1 LYCKDWPYICT
12 KWNRWFLTVNAV
24 LFRYALLNQIS
35 FHIFWQLDRCSLLLL
50 LWKQHTHTHDPGVDV
65 SLKSLNKFCTFQLK
79 TKNKRTSTCTTNV
92 LAWVSFF
99 CALVFSRVKKNV
111 VLFSRKLRCNK
122 GGWLRARHWTKLL
135 VFYRLDLLSERGK
148 TSVGKCS
155 RCRRRLSVRREHRD
169 KRELIKL
176 RLLFCKELKL
186 LFWKQKLCFFT
197 NIRTWFKSNYDLNH
211 QAECYF
217 SSGGHAIKSNNWK
230 IFKFS
235 INLTSLKMPII
246 CCQLFVLKEIVI
258 ICYYSYALKVE

>member
-1 LYCKDWPYICT
+1 MYCKDWPYICT
-12 KWNRWFLTVNAV
+12 KWNRWFSTVNAV

-50 LWKQHTHTHDPGVDV
+50 LWKQHTHTLDPGVDV
-65 SLKSLNKFCTFQLK
+65 SLKSLNNFCTFQLK

-99 CALVFSRVKKNV
+99 LRSGFFSRFKKM
-111 VLFSRKLRCNK
+111 LFYSPGNCDALKEGGYEHGIGRNSR
-122 GGWLRARHWTKLL
+122 

-197 NIRTWFKSNYDLNH
+197 NIRTWFKSNYDLN
-211 QAECYF
+211 
-217 SSGGHAIKSNNWK
+217 AISARAVMQLNQIHWK
-230 IFKFS
+230 IF
-235 INLTSLKMPII
+235 
-246 CCQLFVLKEIVI
+246 
-258 ICYYSYALKVE
+258 